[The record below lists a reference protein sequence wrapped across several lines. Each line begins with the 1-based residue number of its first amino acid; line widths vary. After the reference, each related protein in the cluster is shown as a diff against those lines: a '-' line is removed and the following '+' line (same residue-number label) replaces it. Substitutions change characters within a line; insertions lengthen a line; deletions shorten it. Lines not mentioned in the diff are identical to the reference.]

1 MRDAD
6 VDSDIERLHV
16 GGLDFELNREDHEPA
31 AAVLL
36 DVNLF
41 HDTGNER
48 PVRTLKRDGA
58 RSTVSN
64 PADLRELDSP
74 VGIVDV
80 FWSKLR
86 NPKAV
91 SDIFRLELRPSFVC
105 RIALGTEAVADGAIE
120 IEQGLLERLGHG
132 LSKDGGLGL
141 FFQSTNS
148 WASSL

>member
-1 MRDAD
+1 MHDAD

-48 PVRTLKRDGA
+48 PVRTLKRDGT

-80 FWSKLR
+80 FRSKLR

-91 SDIFRLELRPSFVC
+91 TDVFRLELRSPTPC
-105 RIALGTEAVADGAIE
+105 
-120 IEQGLLERLGHG
+120 
-132 LSKDGGLGL
+132 
-141 FFQSTNS
+141 
-148 WASSL
+148 